1 MFVNLIIPIKMQT
14 QKKKIRTQK
23 SKEDND
29 FMNLT
34 VDRKIQKK
42 RKNLKIRVQ
51 KWKEVQK
58 GFGKK

>member
-1 MFVNLIIPIKMQT
+1 
-14 QKKKIRTQK
+14 
-23 SKEDND
+23 
-29 FMNLT
+29 MNLT

-42 RKNLKIRVQ
+42 KKNLKIRVQ

>member
-34 VDRKIQKK
+34 VDRKIPKK
-42 RKNLKIRVQ
+42 RKILKIRVQ
-51 KWKEVQK
+51 KSKEVQK

>member
-1 MFVNLIIPIKMQT
+1 VFVNLIIPIKMQT

-42 RKNLKIRVQ
+42 RKKLKIRVQ

>member
-1 MFVNLIIPIKMQT
+1 MQT

-42 RKNLKIRVQ
+42 RKKLKIRVQ

>member
-1 MFVNLIIPIKMQT
+1 MRT

-34 VDRKIQKK
+34 VDRKIPKK
-42 RKNLKIRVQ
+42 RKILKIRVQ

>member
-1 MFVNLIIPIKMQT
+1 MQT

>member
-34 VDRKIQKK
+34 VDRKIPKK
-42 RKNLKIRVQ
+42 RKILKIRVQ

>member
-1 MFVNLIIPIKMQT
+1 MQT
-14 QKKKIRTQK
+14 QKKKIITQK

-42 RKNLKIRVQ
+42 RKKLKIRVQ